1 MSESLPEQQQSIR
14 LAKRVAEQ
22 EKCSR
27 REAELHIEAGN
38 VQVDGK
44 VVQVPETR
52 VSPEQVVT
60 VRAGAKPEAL
70 PPVTILMNKPSGMTQ
85 GKAYGRVRSA
95 HSLLCEAT
103 KAQLDTPMPQLVLD
117 HHFKN
122 LESFLTIPLPAS
134 GLIVYTQDKRIIRK
148 LAEEGQWLEQEIIVG
163 VEGQIIEDGLEILY
177 EGLPIPGGNGHRR
190 MPPCHVSWQNEG
202 HLRFALKCIAPEE
215 IEKMCDA
222 IGLSV
227 TSMRR
232 LRIGRVSLGKV
243 PEGQW
248 RYLMPWER
256 F

>member
-1 MSESLPEQQQSIR
+1 MSESLPEQESIR

-22 EKCSR
+22 EQCSR
-27 REAELHIEAGN
+27 REAELHIVAGN

-52 VSPEQVVT
+52 VHPDQVVIL
-60 VRAGAKPEAL
+60 RKDAKPEAI
-70 PPVTILMNKPSGMTQ
+70 PPVTILMNKPAGMTQ
-85 GKAYGRVRSA
+85 GPAYGRVRSA
-95 HSLLCEAT
+95 HSLLREDT
-103 KAQLDTPMPQLVLD
+103 KAKLDTPMPQLVLD
-117 HHFKN
+117 HHFRN

-134 GLIVYTQDKRIIRK
+134 GLIVYTQDKRVARK
-148 LAEEGQWLEQEIIVG
+148 LAEEGMWLEQEIIVG

-190 MPPCHVSWQNEG
+190 MPPCHVSWQSEN
-202 HLRFALKCIAPEE
+202 HLRFALKGIAPEE
-215 IEKMCDA
+215 IEKMCAA
-222 IGLSV
+222 IGLTV
-227 TSMRR
+227 VSMRR
-232 LRIGRVSLGKV
+232 LRLGRVSLAKV

>member
-1 MSESLPEQQQSIR
+1 MSESLPEQESIR

-22 EKCSR
+22 EQCSR
-27 REAELHIEAGN
+27 REAELHIVAGN

-52 VSPEQVVT
+52 VRAAQVVT
-60 VRAGAKPEAL
+60 LRKDAKPEAL
-70 PPVTILMNKPSGMTQ
+70 PPVTILMNKPAGMTQ
-85 GKAYGRVRSA
+85 GRAYGRVRSA
-95 HSLLCEAT
+95 HSLLSQDT

-122 LESFLTIPLPAS
+122 LESFLTIPVPAS
-134 GLIVYTQDKRIIRK
+134 GLIIYTQDKRIARK
-148 LAEEGQWLEQEIIVG
+148 LGEEGQWLEQEIIVG
-163 VEGQIIEDGLEILY
+163 VEGQMVEDGLDILY

-202 HLRFALKCIAPEE
+202 HLRFALKGIAPEE
-215 IEKMCDA
+215 IEKMCAA
-222 IGLSV
+222 IGLQV

-232 LRIGRVSLGKV
+232 LRIGRVAMAKV

>member
-1 MSESLPEQQQSIR
+1 MSESLPEQESIR

-22 EKCSR
+22 EQCSR
-27 REAELHIEAGN
+27 REAELHIVAGH

-52 VSPEQVVT
+52 VRPDQEVVL
-60 VRAGAKPEAL
+60 RKDAKPEAI

-85 GKAYGRVRSA
+85 GPAYGRVRSA
-95 HSLLCEAT
+95 HSLLREDT
-103 KAQLDTPMPQLVLD
+103 KAKLDTPMPQLVLD
-117 HHFKN
+117 HHFRN

-134 GLIVYTQDKRIIRK
+134 GLIVYTQDKRVARK

-190 MPPCHVSWQNEG
+190 MPPCHVSWQSEH
-202 HLRFALKCIAPEE
+202 HLRFALKGIAPEE
-215 IEKMCDA
+215 IEKMCAA
-222 IGLSV
+222 IGLTV
-227 TSMRR
+227 VSMRR
-232 LRIGRVSLGKV
+232 LRLGRVSLAKV

>member
-1 MSESLPEQQQSIR
+1 MSEEQQSIR
-14 LAKRVAEQ
+14 LAKRLAEQ
-22 EKCSR
+22 EQCSR
-27 REAELHIEAGN
+27 REAELYIAAGN

-44 VVQVPETR
+44 VVLVPESR
-52 VSPEQVVT
+52 VTLDQVVT
-60 VRAGAKPEAL
+60 LRKGATPEAI
-70 PPVTILMNKPSGMTQ
+70 PPVTILMNKPAGMTQ
-85 GKAYGRVRSA
+85 GPAYGRVRSA
-95 HSLLCEAT
+95 HSLLSEAT
-103 KAQLDTPMPQLVLD
+103 KAELDTPMPQLVLE
-117 HHFKN
+117 HHFKH

-134 GLIVYTQDKRIIRK
+134 GLIVYTQDKRVARK
-148 LAEEGQWLEQEIIVG
+148 LAEEGMWLEQEIIVG
-163 VEGQIIEDGLEILY
+163 VEGQIVEDGLEILY

-190 MPPCHVSWQNEG
+190 MPPCHVSWQNES
-202 HLRFALKCIAPEE
+202 HLRFALKGIAPEE
-215 IEKMCDA
+215 IEKMCGA